1 MLGWVLAVI
10 LLGYLVPHFLIG
22 LLPTQ
27 DLKKKVRVV
36 ARRVDV
42 CANVLSGATACSMV
56 PRGRWSLG
64 HLAVRLRPAT
74 AAKRE
79 CSF

>member
-22 LLPTQ
+22 LLPSQ

-36 ARRVDV
+36 ARRVDA
-42 CANVLSGATACSMV
+42 CAHVLSGLTAHSMV
-56 PRGRWSLG
+56 PRGRWSPER
-64 HLAVRLRPAT
+64 LAVWLRT
-74 AAKRE
+74 AAAAKLE
-79 CSF
+79 CSL